1 MRRTSV
7 PPQFHEFYAISF
19 EGDLKV
25 IRPIQIRAID
35 ETSIELG
42 RGDCGNFERSVER
55 EWLVTNGLGGF
66 AAGTLANVNTRR
78 YHGLLMAALSPP
90 VGRKLLVAK
99 ADATVRLAGT
109 TYQLACNEF
118 ADGTIAPHGYLH
130 LESFFLD
137 GAVPVWRYALADAL
151 IEKRVLMAP
160 GQNTTYL
167 HFRVLR
173 ASTTIELELIP
184 LCTYRD
190 YHSHSH
196 GGWNMDIRQISD
208 GFEVQAFHGARPYRV
223 TCDGAAFTAD
233 PAWHWNFK
241 HRMEAA
247 RGLDDSEDLFC
258 PGRFTLTL
266 DEGQAA
272 TLVMSAESAAP
283 ESFAVVSARIDET
296 GRTLIAALP
305 SDAPCWIRQLAL
317 ATDQFIVE
325 RYRNGHSEGKTVIA
339 GYPWFGDW
347 GRDTMIALPG
357 LTLALR
363 RFDVAASILRTF
375 AAHASEGMLPNRFP
389 DHDEQPEY
397 NTVDATLWY
406 FHAVDLYTRRS
417 GDLRLAKELY
427 PVLGDI
433 VAWHRKG
440 TRYGIKMDAQDGLL
454 RAGEKGIQLTWM
466 DAKIGD
472 WVVTPRIG
480 KPVEVNALWY
490 NALVVMAE
498 FSEQLGKRKAAEEY
512 RAAVAQVLSSFQR
525 FWNEEQGNLYD
536 VIDGPEGDP
545 DPAGR
550 KHDRRLRPNQ
560 ILAVALP
567 NSPLQ
572 AVQQKAVVDVCA
584 RELLT
589 SHGLRSLARGQDAYV
604 PYYQGNSMQ
613 RDAAY
618 HQGTVWA
625 WLIGPFADAHYRV
638 YQDADKTRSF
648 LDPLGLHLG
657 EACLGNISEIF
668 DAEPPFAPRGCF
680 AQAWSV
686 SEVLRAWL
694 DLHDDAP
701 HRFVADTA
709 LQGK

>member
-1 MRRTSV
+1 LIQPILIKEIGET
-7 PPQFHEFYAISF
+7 
-19 EGDLKV
+19 V
-25 IRPIQIRAID
+25 I
-35 ETSIELG
+35 ESG
-42 RGDCGNFERSVER
+42 RGDCGSLERAVER
-55 EWLVTNGLGGF
+55 EWLVTNGIGGF
-66 AAGTLANVNTRR
+66 ASGTISDMNTRR

-90 VGRKLLVAK
+90 VGRTLLVAK
-99 ADATVRLAGT
+99 VDATVRYGGA
-109 TYQLACNEF
+109 TYQLSCNEF
-118 ADGTIAPHGYLH
+118 SDGTITAHGYLH

-137 GAVPVWRYALADAL
+137 GAVPVWHYALADAL
-151 IEKRVLMAP
+151 IEKRVLMEP
-160 GQNTTYL
+160 GQNTTHL

-173 ASTTIELELIP
+173 ASATLELELTP

-190 YHSHSH
+190 YHSHTH
-196 GGWNMDIRQISD
+196 GGWDMNISQISN

-223 TCDGAAFTAD
+223 ICDRAAFTSD
-233 PAWHWNFK
+233 PAWYWNFK

-247 RGLDDSEDLFC
+247 RGLDDNEDLFR

-272 TLVMSAESAAP
+272 TLAMSAEAGAP
-283 ESFAVVSARIDET
+283 ESFAAVSARIDES
-296 GRTLIAALP
+296 GQALLAVLP
-305 SDAPCWIRQLAL
+305 SDAPRWIRQLAL
-317 ATDQFIVE
+317 ATGQFIVD
-325 RYRNGHSEGKTVIA
+325 RYRDGHPVGKTVIA

-375 AAHASEGMLPNRFP
+375 AAHASDGMLPNRFP
-389 DHDEQPEY
+389 DNDEKPEY

-406 FHAVDLYTRRS
+406 FHAVDQYTRRS
-417 GDLRLAKELY
+417 GDLTLAKELY
-427 PVLGDI
+427 PALGDI

-440 TRYGIKMDAQDGLL
+440 TRYGIKVDAQDGLL
-454 RAGEKGIQLTWM
+454 SAGEDGAQLTWM

-490 NALVVMAE
+490 NALIVMADL
-498 FSEQLGKRKAAEEY
+498 SKQLGKQKAAEEY
-512 RAAVAQVLSSFQR
+512 RTAATQVRSSFQR
-525 FWNEEQGNLYD
+525 FWNEAQSYLYD
-536 VIDGPEGDP
+536 VIDGPEGEPDP
-545 DPAGR
+545 DGR
-550 KHDRRLRPNQ
+550 KRDRCLRPNQ
-560 ILAVALP
+560 IFAVALP
-567 NSPLQ
+567 NSPLR
-572 AVQQKAVVDVCA
+572 AAQQKAVVDVCA

-589 SHGLRSLARGQDAYV
+589 SHGLRSLARDQNGYV
-604 PYYQGNSMQ
+604 PCYQGNPLQ

-625 WLIGPFADAHYRV
+625 WLIGSFVDAHYRV
-638 YQDADKTRSF
+638 YRDADKARSF
-648 LDPLGLHLG
+648 LEPLGLHLG

-694 DLHDDAP
+694 DLHDGAP
-701 HRFVADTA
+701 HRFVTDTV
-709 LQGK
+709 

>member
-1 MRRTSV
+1 MADQLHRDFTWRPVLKGDSELIQ
-7 PPQFHEFYAISF
+7 PISIDATD
-19 EGDLKV
+19 GTV
-25 IRPIQIRAID
+25 IG
-35 ETSIELG
+35 LG
-42 RGDCGNFERSVER
+42 RGDCGSLERAVER
-55 EWLVTNGLGGF
+55 EWLVTNGMGGF
-66 AAGTLANVNTRR
+66 ASGTLGDVNTRR
-78 YHGLLMAALSPP
+78 YHGLLMAAFSPP
-90 VGRKLLVAK
+90 VGRTLLVAK
-99 ADATVRLAGT
+99 ADAAVRYAGN
-109 TYQLACNEF
+109 TYQLSCNEF

-137 GAVPVWRYALADAL
+137 GAAPVWRYVLADAL

-167 HFRVLR
+167 HFSVLR
-173 ASTTIELELIP
+173 ASATLELELKP

-196 GGWNMDIRQISD
+196 GGWDMAIGRISD
-208 GFEVQAFHGARPYRV
+208 GFEVLAFPGAHPCRV
-223 TCDGAAFTAD
+223 ICDGAAFTSD

-241 HRMEAA
+241 HRKEAS

-258 PGRFTLTL
+258 PGRFTLAL
-266 DEGQAA
+266 NEGQDA

-283 ESFAVVSARIDET
+283 EIFAAVRARVDES
-296 GRTLIAALP
+296 GRALLAALP
-305 SDAPCWIRQLAL
+305 SDAPRWIRQLAL
-317 ATDQFIVE
+317 AADQFIVS
-325 RYRNGHSEGKTVIA
+325 RYRDGHAAGKTVIA

-357 LTLALR
+357 LTLALG

-389 DHDEQPEY
+389 DNDEKPEY
-397 NTVDATLWY
+397 NTIDATLWY
-406 FHAVDLYTRRS
+406 FHAVDQYTRRS
-417 GDLRLAKELY
+417 GDLALAQELY
-427 PVLGDI
+427 PVLDDI

-440 TRYGIKMDAQDGLL
+440 TRYGIKVDARDGLL
-454 RAGEKGIQLTWM
+454 SAGEDGAQLTWM
-466 DAKIGD
+466 DAKIGG

-490 NALVVMAE
+490 NALIVMAE
-498 FSEQLGKRKAAEEY
+498 LSGQLDKQKQADEY
-512 RAAVAQVLSSFQR
+512 RAAAAQVRSSFRR
-525 FWNEEQGNLYD
+525 FWNEEQGYLYD
-536 VIDGPEGDP
+536 VIDGPEGKSDSE
-545 DPAGR
+545 GR
-550 KHDRRLRPNQ
+550 NRDRRLRPNQ
-560 ILAVALP
+560 LFAVALP
-567 NSPLQ
+567 NSPLHE
-572 AVQQKAVVDVCA
+572 AQQKAVVDVCA

-589 SHGLRSLARGQDAYV
+589 SHGLRSLARGQPGYA
-604 PYYQGNSMQ
+604 PYYRGDSVQ

-638 YQDADKTRSF
+638 YRNADKARSF
-648 LDPLGLHLG
+648 LEPLGLHLG

-668 DAEPPFAPRGCF
+668 DAEPPFAPHGCF

-694 DLHDDAP
+694 DLHDGAP
-701 HRFVADTA
+701 HRLVTDTV
-709 LQGK
+709 LKGG